1 MPPSNLPL
9 QAAEIGVMKTEE
21 RMAKQLSEERRL
33 RLEAEAELQ
42 ALRSQLQQQMR
53 AMPLERN
60 GSAVVP
66 RASET
71 GSGSPVTG
79 LVVVSAGQNAA
90 IAGQATP
97 GGSVCSFSPVRRLD
111 LVHPSPIPM
120 QPQGTSFGAPQQRV
134 KADSLVLSPL
144 GSSAPLPTGAS
155 GQQASRPPPRPDPSS
170 HSAAAATSVRAA
182 QHREA
187 PSPPVLTAPD
197 VGGSKVNPFLRA
209 AGTGSLSGGG
219 NKGVFVIGGS
229 SVAPSP
235 LLPRHNLAST
245 RPAQFPAALPST
257 RQPSA
262 DMGSAIT
269 GAAAAPEAAG
279 AATAL
284 TTETVSER
292 LAATGSDGMTAR
304 ALALH
309 FGCCP
314 PACGWPLHQMTQD
327 GSFSLE
333 QQRRA
338 VQLCALLSGL
348 VRDMDVFRKGGSSS
362 MAHEVDLSD
371 DSTVYVM
378 L

>member
-1 MPPSNLPL
+1 
-9 QAAEIGVMKTEE
+9 
-21 RMAKQLSEERRL
+21 
-33 RLEAEAELQ
+33 
-42 ALRSQLQQQMR
+42 
-53 AMPLERN
+53 
-60 GSAVVP
+60 
-66 RASET
+66 
-71 GSGSPVTG
+71 
-79 LVVVSAGQNAA
+79 
-90 IAGQATP
+90 
-97 GGSVCSFSPVRRLD
+97 
-111 LVHPSPIPM
+111 
-120 QPQGTSFGAPQQRV
+120 
-134 KADSLVLSPL
+134 
-144 GSSAPLPTGAS
+144 
-155 GQQASRPPPRPDPSS
+155 
-170 HSAAAATSVRAA
+170 
-182 QHREA
+182 
-187 PSPPVLTAPD
+187 
-197 VGGSKVNPFLRA
+197 
-209 AGTGSLSGGG
+209 
-219 NKGVFVIGGS
+219 
-229 SVAPSP
+229 
-235 LLPRHNLAST
+235 
-245 RPAQFPAALPST
+245 
-257 RQPSA
+257 
-262 DMGSAIT
+262 MGSAIT